1 MNIYRQK
8 LSIYCFIE
16 KLHSQIFSENRSA
29 FNQIRLFVLWFRLNK
44 RQSYSFKQFQQD
56 IKNLQVALKLDAQA
70 IYRFDPAAR
79 SVEEV
84 IYIYPG
90 FKAIF
95 IYRLSHLFWNYGWTE
110 WARIASEYAH
120 EKTGIDIHPA
130 ASIGHSFAIDHG
142 TGIVIGATTII
153 GNDVKMYQGVTL
165 GALQVKKELASQKR
179 HPTIQ
184 DSVVIYAN
192 TTILGGDTI
201 IGNNSI
207 IGGNVWL
214 TESVPSFSKIY
225 NKNEIRIK
233 TQNNINEPINF
244 SI

>member
-192 TTILGGDTI
+192 TTILGGDTV

>member
-1 MNIYRQK
+1 MNVYKQK
-8 LSIYCFIE
+8 RTIYCFIE
-16 KLHSQIFSENRSA
+16 KLHNQIFSENRNA
-29 FNQIRLFVLWFRLNK
+29 CYQIRLFVLWFRLYK
-44 RQSYSFKQFQQD
+44 RKSYSFKQFQQD
-56 IKNLQVALKLDAQA
+56 IKKLQVALKLDAQA
-70 IYRFDPAAR
+70 IYRFDPAAS

-95 IYRLSHLFWNYGWTE
+95 IYRLSHLFWNYGWID

-192 TTILGGDTI
+192 TTILGGDTV

>member
-1 MNIYRQK
+1 MNIYKQK
-8 LSIYCFIE
+8 RSIYNFIE
-16 KLHSQIFSENRSA
+16 KLHSHIFSENRSV
-29 FNQIRLFVLWFRLNK
+29 FYQIKLFVLWFLLYK

-56 IKNLQVALKLDAQA
+56 IINLQVALKLDAQA
-70 IYRFDPAAR
+70 IYNFDPAAN
-79 SVEEV
+79 SIEEV

-95 IYRLSHLFWNYGWTE
+95 IHRVSHLFWNYGWTE

-120 EKTGIDIHPA
+120 SITGIDIHPA
-130 ASIGHSFAIDHG
+130 ATIGHSFAIDHG

-153 GNDVKMYQGVTL
+153 GNEVKIYQGVTL

-184 DSVVIYAN
+184 DQVVIYAN

-201 IGNNSI
+201 IGNNSV

-233 TQNNINEPINF
+233 TPNDLNEPINF

>member
-1 MNIYRQK
+1 MNVYKQKRTIYN
-8 LSIYCFIE
+8 FIE

-70 IYRFDPAAR
+70 IYSFDPAAR
-79 SVEEV
+79 SVDEV

-95 IYRLSHLFWNYGWTE
+95 IYRLSHLFWNYGWTD

-192 TTILGGDTI
+192 TTILGGDTV